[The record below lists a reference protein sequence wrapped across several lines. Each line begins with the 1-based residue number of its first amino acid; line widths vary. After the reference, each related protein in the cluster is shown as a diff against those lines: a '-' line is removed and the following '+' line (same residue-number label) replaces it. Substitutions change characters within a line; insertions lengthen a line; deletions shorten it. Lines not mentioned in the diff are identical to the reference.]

1 MEGSGGYPALT
12 PPAHS
17 HPHSREPPQPPYYWN
32 PISQQL
38 PGRGYYRILSRPFAW
53 PPPGHFDHFKLLI
66 CPFLPHNICLIR
78 LLRSLSM
85 RQPNNQ
91 EILPRASQLHPHLP
105 LLLCPSGAL
114 LLPLHGGCRDS
125 RGQTAP
131 GQAVGEGRADLGGK
145 KELFLAVLR
154 AGRGNRAAKRDAP
167 HQHPNPSRGLE
178 EPHQLPGLVLA
189 APGRPSSANEKL

>member
-1 MEGSGGYPALT
+1 MHLSLDDAAHALMEGNGGYPALPPQLT
-12 PPAHS
+12 PIS
-17 HPHSREPPQPPYYWN
+17 PPQPPYYWN

-38 PGRGYYRILSRPFAW
+38 PGWGYYRILSRPFAW

-114 LLPLHGGCRDS
+114 LLPLHGGCGDS
-125 RGQTAP
+125 RGQIAR
-131 GQAVGEGRADLGGK
+131 GQVVRAGRAHLGGK
-145 KELFLAVLR
+145 KSSLQ
-154 AGRGNRAAKRDAP
+154 AGKGDQAAKRDAP
-167 HQHPNPSRGLE
+167 HQPIAMGFGGATPASRLG
-178 EPHQLPGLVLA
+178 PC
-189 APGRPSSANEKL
+189 SSWHIE

>member
-1 MEGSGGYPALT
+1 
-12 PPAHS
+12 
-17 HPHSREPPQPPYYWN
+17 
-32 PISQQL
+32 
-38 PGRGYYRILSRPFAW
+38 
-53 PPPGHFDHFKLLI
+53 
-66 CPFLPHNICLIR
+66 
-78 LLRSLSM
+78 M

-145 KELFLAVLR
+145 KSFSWLSFELGGEIELQ
-154 AGRGNRAAKRDAP
+154 RGMLP
-167 HQHPNPSRGLE
+167 TNPLQWGLE